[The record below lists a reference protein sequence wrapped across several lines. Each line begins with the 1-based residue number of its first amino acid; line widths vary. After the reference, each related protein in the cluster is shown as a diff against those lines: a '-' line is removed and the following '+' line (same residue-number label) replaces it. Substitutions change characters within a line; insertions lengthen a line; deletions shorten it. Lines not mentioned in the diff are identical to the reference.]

1 MVAVI
6 VIGNLVLSPATPP
19 ALFADAN
26 VIEPLTIPV
35 PFDTSLLSNPNP
47 VNWVLSLSLT
57 SISELPIFKNPL
69 EPLKFCCWKLNS
81 IDNGSEVLSLPLRNE
96 NTWEFKLPINNFAEV
111 PSEPSEP
118 CRAFVNDIVFVI
130 LALPLVAVISTEP
143 LSCPNADIVNTFP
156 FVPPNAEVTPVP
168 FVLAYE

>member
-1 MVAVI
+1 M
-6 VIGNLVLSPATPP
+6 
-19 ALFADAN
+19 
-26 VIEPLTIPV
+26 
-35 PFDTSLLSNPNP
+35 LSNPNP
-47 VNWVLSLSLT
+47 VNSVLSLSLT
-57 SISELPIFKNPL
+57 SISELPIFKNPP

-81 IDNGSEVLSLPLRNE
+81 IDNGSAEVSLALRKV
-96 NTWEFKLPINNFAEV
+96 NTGELKLPINNFAEV

-143 LSCPNADIVNTFP
+143 LSCPNADIVNTFLVAP
-156 FVPPNAEVTPVP
+156 VPNVEVTPVP